1 MAEFVLSEAEVENSV
16 CYDMS
21 IVSEERE
28 SDRKFIEYDEN
39 VENYQAFDNVSRDY
53 DDAINDSLSDFDF
66 SQEATN
72 YCQDNEIEEA
82 VVDNFNDSKKKGDEF
97 KKTLVN
103 PHGDDNSDSFLFLN
117 FVCNSFSIN
126 SKNKRV

>member
-16 CYDMS
+16 CDDMS

-72 YCQDNEIEEA
+72 YYSDNDIEEE
-82 VVDNFNDSKKKGDEF
+82 VVDNF
-97 KKTLVN
+97 
-103 PHGDDNSDSFLFLN
+103 
-117 FVCNSFSIN
+117 
-126 SKNKRV
+126 

>member
-1 MAEFVLSEAEVENSV
+1 MVQGTV
-16 CYDMS
+16 CDDMS
-21 IVSEERE
+21 VVSEERE
-28 SDRKFIEYDEN
+28 NDKQFIDDTEYDKS
-39 VENYQAFDNVSRDY
+39 VENHRAFDNVSRDY
-53 DDAINDSLSDFDF
+53 NDAINDSLSDFDF

-72 YCQDNEIEEA
+72 YCQENEIEEA
-82 VVDNFNDSKKKGDEF
+82 VVDNFKDSKKKGDEF

-103 PHGDDNSDSFLFLN
+103 PHGDNNSDYFLFLN